1 MQIIK
6 QVPETHDQRK
16 SFLTDNKAKKNYP
29 GTVNIYSIDTSN
41 LLDTLEGEYG
51 DAITELN
58 RLTAMKVQSKVNTN
72 AFEEVAQITYSQFYR
87 VFNFGIKRLIGP
99 TFTTTLFK
107 ESDRAYYGQPVN
119 KSTVPLLNTIARIN
133 TFGKKLINGD
143 LNRTNAG
150 GAAMVYP
157 TRAELIL
164 VNDGLLNRTKISNS
178 NEAAYMVQLKTIKDL
193 NVKVDQLIKVMM
205 AEADLFF
212 ILLKTEAAKRVRL
225 KLWGYY
231 YYTIGSGSDIT
242 FTVFDSVTLLPIDIV
257 EGRID
262 ANGDK
267 GISDVTGDMQ
277 LHTTIINKAFAKF
290 TKDLYYPLFFPLNI
304 SDKSS
309 THYTIY
315 LVKMLPDDVS

>member
-1 MQIIK
+1 MKIIR
-6 QVPETHDQRK
+6 QVPETYEQRK
-16 SFLTDNKAKKNYP
+16 SFLVDNKSKKNYP

-99 TFTTTLFK
+99 SFTTTLFK
-107 ESDRAYYGQPVN
+107 ESDRAFYGQPVN
-119 KSTVPLLNTIARIN
+119 NGTVPLLNTIAKIN
-133 TFGKKLINGD
+133 AFGKKLINGD
-143 LNRTNAG
+143 LSRTNAG

-164 VNDGLLNRTKISNS
+164 VNDGLLDRIKISSS
-178 NEAAYMVQLKTIKDL
+178 NEEAYIAQLKIVSNL
-193 NVKVDQLIKVMM
+193 NVIVDQLIKQMM

-212 ILLKTEAAKRVRL
+212 VLLKTEAAKRIHL
-225 KLWGYY
+225 KLWGYF
-231 YYTIGSGSDIT
+231 YYTTGSGADLT
-242 FTVFDSVTLLPIDIV
+242 FTVLDSVSLLPIDNA

-267 GISDVTGDMQ
+267 GIADVKGILP

-290 TKDLYYPLFFPLNI
+290 TKDLYYPLFFSLNI